1 MVYNFEKITLL
12 PEEGSLMRQKKYSA
26 VWIFW
31 VFFSLMWFS
40 PALGAEA
47 KNVIL
52 LIGDGMGPESVG
64 LAIYYN
70 RFMNGMDKRLNMER
84 LMAAANTGY
93 CLTYQYG
100 TVVTDSASAA
110 TALASG
116 VKTRDAII
124 GKDHDGQPMKTIV
137 DIARQL
143 GKSAGLISN
152 TRMTHATPA
161 AFYAQVIHR
170 DMENEIAAQLV
181 ERGDLSV
188 ALSGGA
194 QHFVPAEMKV
204 EAHPELLGIDKA
216 AGWGNSKRKD
226 KRDLIAEAR
235 EIGYTIVA
243 NDRELSAL
251 EAKDTNKVLGLFS
264 ASGFPSAID
273 RQPHHQTGIPTL
285 SQLTEK
291 ALEIL
296 KKNPQGFF
304 LMVEGGQIDWVA
316 HGNDAASVLHEMLE
330 FDQTIGTVMSF
341 AEQNPDTLIVVTAD
355 HDTGGL
361 AIAYNNYH
369 PPAPVKLAS
378 GETWKTKYNFGEK
391 GIFEKMAK
399 QKKSFLRMVMDSKG
413 NPADLKREVEENSA
427 FFLTDEQAAY
437 VLAKDPKTGFPA
449 TRDYSEFYVY
459 GTNNPMALMARL
471 FGKETNT
478 AWAVG
483 THTHTPVMV
492 FAKGPSAE
500 KFRGLLDNVEIP
512 QIIARGWGAV
522 LPQPK

>member
-1 MVYNFEKITLL
+1 MK
-12 PEEGSLMRQKKYSA
+12 QKKYSA
-26 VWIFW
+26 VCIFLM
-31 VFFSLMWFS
+31 FFSLIWFS

-52 LIGDGMGPESVG
+52 LIGDGMGPEPVG

-70 RFMNGMDKRLNMER
+70 RFMNGMEKRLNMER
-84 LMAAANTGY
+84 LMAAGNTGY

-124 GKDHDGQPMKTIV
+124 GKDHDGRPMKTIT
-137 DIARQL
+137 DIAIQL

-152 TRMTHATPA
+152 TRITHATPA
-161 AFYAQVIHR
+161 AFYAHIIHR
-170 DMENEIAAQLV
+170 DMENEIASQLV
-181 ERGDLSV
+181 ERGDLNV

-194 QHFVPAEMKV
+194 QHFIPAGRKV
-204 EAHPELLGIDKA
+204 EEHPDLKGISKK
-216 AGWGNSKRKD
+216 AGWGASTRKD
-226 KRDLIAEAR
+226 NRDLIGEAKSK
-235 EIGYTIVA
+235 GYAIVA

-251 EAKDTNKVLGLFS
+251 EAKNTDKVLGLFS

-273 RQPHHQTGIPTL
+273 RQPDHRTGVPTL

-304 LMVEGGQIDWVA
+304 LMVEGGQVDWVA
-316 HGNDAASVLHEMLE
+316 HGNDVASVLHEMLE
-330 FDQTIGTVMSF
+330 FDQAIGVAMAF
-341 AEQNPDTLIVVTAD
+341 AESNPDTLIVLTAD

-361 AIAYNNYH
+361 AIAYSSH
-369 PPAPVKLAS
+369 QPPAPLKLPS

-399 QKKSFLRMVMDSKG
+399 QQKSFLRMVMDSKG
-413 NPADLKREVEENSA
+413 KSADLKREIEENSA
-427 FFLTDEQAAY
+427 FSLTEEQAAY
-437 VLAKDPKTGFPA
+437 VLAKDPQTGHPA
-449 TRDYSEFYVY
+449 TKDYSEFSVY
-459 GTNNPMALMARL
+459 GNNTPMAMMGRL

-492 FAKGPSAE
+492 IANGPSGE
-500 KFRGLLDNVEIP
+500 KFRGLLDNVDIP
-512 QIIARGWGAV
+512 QIIARGWGAT
-522 LPQPK
+522 LPAPQ